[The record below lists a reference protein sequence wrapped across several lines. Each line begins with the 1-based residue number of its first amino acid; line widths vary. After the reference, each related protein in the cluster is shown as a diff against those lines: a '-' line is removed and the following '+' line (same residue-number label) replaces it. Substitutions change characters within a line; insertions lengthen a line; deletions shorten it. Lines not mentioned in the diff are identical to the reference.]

1 MNCEDCAHEK
11 VCEGYSNCE
20 EVGLCEP
27 KRPHGE
33 WINPSENPEFSNRE
47 FFYDCS
53 ICGNTQM
60 DETNFCPNCGSD
72 NRKKVKISDM

>member
-1 MNCEDCAHEK
+1 MNYQIIAGKCPI
-11 VCEGYSNCE
+11 
-20 EVGLCEP
+20 EVGGDCPL
-27 KRPHGE
+27 RPQGE

-60 DETNFCPNCGSD
+60 DETNFCPNCGA
-72 NRKKVKISDM
+72 DMRGGKE